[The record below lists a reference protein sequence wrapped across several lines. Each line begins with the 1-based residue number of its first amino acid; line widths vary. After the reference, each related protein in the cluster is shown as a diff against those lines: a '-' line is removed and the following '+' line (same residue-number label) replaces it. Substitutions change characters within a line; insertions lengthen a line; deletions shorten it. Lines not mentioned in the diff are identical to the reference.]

1 MFWSGFNFRNLKRA
15 TDSSFV
21 YSIQLSTYLFKRVTC
36 KFVCTPSHY
45 RVYVSACTYYLL
57 SRFIFC
63 QILFNVVCKVFS
75 YVQIKVNA

>member
-21 YSIQLSTYLFKRVTC
+21 YSIQLSTDLFKHVTC
-36 KFVCTPSHY
+36 KLVCTPSHY

-75 YVQIKVNA
+75 YVQIKANA